1 MTRDQYITSK
11 TYEPLNVVYHYYTT
25 HEKLNHKPLGPNEL
39 FIFLQTNGFNLN
51 TVMARVMEHY
61 DRKFDIVAL
70 LDKNGNLIK
79 YL

>member
-1 MTRDQYITSK
+1 MTREQYITSK

-39 FIFLQTNGFNLN
+39 FIFLQTNGYALN
-51 TVMARVMEHY
+51 EVIKRVMEIY
-61 DRKFDIVAL
+61 DAKYNITAL